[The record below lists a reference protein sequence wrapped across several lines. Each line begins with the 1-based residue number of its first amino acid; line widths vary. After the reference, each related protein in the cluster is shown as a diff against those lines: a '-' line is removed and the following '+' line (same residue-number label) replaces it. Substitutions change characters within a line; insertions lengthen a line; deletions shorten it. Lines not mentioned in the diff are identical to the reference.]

1 MSEASCIEAK
11 PRHIPRRTCVG
22 CRKRK
27 RKEKLLRCV
36 VGKDGVVRWDKA
48 KVLEGRGAY
57 ICGDACL
64 KKAHASKAFQRV
76 FRGKQPVVG
85 EEMQSCEGL
94 KKEVS
99 SQQVCL

>member
-1 MSEASCIEAK
+1 MSEASFQEERPA
-11 PRHIPRRTCVG
+11 HIPRRTCVG

-27 RKEKLLRCV
+27 RKQKLLRCV

-57 ICGDACL
+57 ICGNACL
-64 KKAHASKAFQRV
+64 KKALASKAFWRA
-76 FRGKQPVVG
+76 FRGRPLELG

-99 SQQVCL
+99 SHQVCL